1 MVTTDKPTDNLQAA
15 LEWAAAGCSVIPI
28 RADGSKKPAVEWKA
42 YQSKPASLARI
53 TQWWTDNPEY
63 GIAVV
68 CGAVSGNLEMTELEA
83 RATDGEH
90 FDKIQEA
97 ADAEFDNWDKWVC
110 GHRTYAEHTPSGGIH
125 LLYRVSDGD
134 VPGNTKIANNVRNE
148 CLAETRGEGGYVI
161 VAPTGGKVHSTGEDW
176 KPINGCLPAGIKTIP
191 FSVRNELHGVLKK
204 ALDERPAPNLLPP
217 SPTHGSSPSRPGDE
231 SPGDHFE
238 RMTSWAEILEPH
250 GWTHSHHAGGT
261 DYWVRPGKDPKL
273 GHSAS
278 TGYADDRDRMW
289 VFSSSAGL
297 DTERPLTKFGV
308 WTELNH
314 HGDFI
319 AAATEL
325 RRQGFGT
332 DRPMP
337 DLEEEWQRVAAEW
350 EVIQGPADQR
360 KSPEKPVAATESTAA
375 SRKRVLRLT
384 PASAFTIKR
393 VKWLWADRIPVGE
406 ITVMPGR
413 EGAGKSTLL
422 AKMCADI
429 TNGTMDGEFYGTPR
443 NVIYIANED
452 SWSKTIA
459 ARMIAAGA
467 DLDRVFRLDLDPSS
481 EELGSPNLPVDCR
494 LLEDLILANDVACVM
509 IDPIVSALDA
519 KIDVNKAR
527 EVRSALEP
535 LQRVM
540 DRTDC
545 STVALMHFNKNTTGD
560 VNTRVAG
567 SRAFAEVARAVI
579 SVAEKPQKK
588 DEDAEDGD
596 TFLADNE
603 PRFVITQSKNNLG
616 RKDLPHIEYRIVA
629 VSLPAE
635 DGITTIGRVEF
646 TGTSD
651 IGVEE
656 ILNQQKV
663 MERQSDRT
671 QEIISFI
678 ERDYAKTKLMT
689 PVQTIIEAFD
699 DIAASVIRN
708 IVSRAVKRGLL
719 ESPSRGNY
727 RPASPSRSG

>member
-1 MVTTDKPTDNLQAA
+1 MVAKAGTSDNLQAA

-28 RADGSKKPAVEWKA
+28 RTDGSKKPAVEWKP

-63 GIAVV
+63 GIAVI

-90 FDKIQEA
+90 FDKIQEV
-97 ADAEFDNWDKWVC
+97 ADAEFDNWDKWVL

-125 LLYRVSDGD
+125 LLYRVGDGT
-134 VPGNTKIANNVRNE
+134 VPGNTKIANNVSNE

-161 VAPTGGKVHSTGEDW
+161 VAPTGGRVHATGEDW
-176 KPINGCLPAGIKTIP
+176 RAINGCLPRGIQTIP
-191 FSVRNELHGVLKK
+191 FSLRNELHGVLKK
-204 ALDERPAPNLLPP
+204 ALDERPGQPVREV
-217 SPTHGSSPSRPGDE
+217 SRYTAMTPARRALSDFETPGN
-231 SPGDHFE
+231 HYE
-238 RMTSWAEILEPH
+238 RVTSWAEILEPH
-250 GWTHSHHAGGT
+250 GWTFSHHQGRE
-261 DYWVRPGKDPKL
+261 DFWVRPGKDPKL

-278 TGYADDRDRMW
+278 TGYANDRDRLY
-289 VFSSSAGL
+289 VFSSSSSLPMGQS
-297 DTERPLTKFGV
+297 LTKFYV
-308 WTELNH
+308 YTELNH
-314 HGDFI
+314 NGDFV
-319 AAATEL
+319 AAATAL
-325 RRQGFGT
+325 RRLGYGA
-332 DRPMP
+332 DRPNPYEDENWDGLMGRP
-337 DLEEEWQRVAAEW
+337 DQV
-350 EVIQGPADQR
+350 QQ
-360 KSPEKPVAATESTAA
+360 PEKPAAGSESGEPQ
-375 SRKRVLRLT
+375 SGRVLRLT

-393 VKWLWADRIPVGE
+393 IKWLWADRIPVGE

-413 EGAGKSTLL
+413 EGVGKSTVL
-422 AKMCADI
+422 AKIAADI
-429 TNGTMDGEFYGTPR
+429 TNGTLDGEFVGQPR

-467 DLDRVFRLDLDPSS
+467 NLDRVFRLDLDPSS
-481 EELGSPNLPVDCR
+481 NELGSPNFPADVKR
-494 LLEDLILANDVACVM
+494 LEKMILENDVACVM
-509 IDPIVSALDA
+509 IDPIVSALDSR
-519 KIDVNKAR
+519 IDVNKAR

-535 LQRVM
+535 LQGVM

-545 STVALMHFNKNTTGD
+545 STIALMHFNKNTTGD
-560 VNTRVAG
+560 VSTRVAG

-579 SVAEKPQKK
+579 SVAEKPRRK
-588 DEDAEDGD
+588 DEDSDDPDAFMDE
-596 TFLADNE
+596 E

-616 RKDLPHIEYRIVA
+616 RNDLPHIEYRIASVT
-629 VSLPAE
+629 LPTE
-635 DGITTIGRVEF
+635 DGMETVVGRVEF

-656 ILNQQKV
+656 ILNQQKS

-671 QEIISFI
+671 QEILGFI
-678 ERDYAKTKLMT
+678 QRDFNKTRMMT

-708 IVSRAVKRGLL
+708 ILSRAVKRGFL

-727 RPASPSRSG
+727 RPTPSTTG